1 MEGERKMIT
10 YENEN
15 ARLLIEEG
23 AVNLTSIVEN
33 INPTGNIYIT
43 EKSALKIHN
52 AYNAKKMEEIEAIN
66 IMINS
71 KSTMA
76 IPILK
81 MKMI

>member
-1 MEGERKMIT
+1 MIT

-33 INPTGNIYIT
+33 INPNGNIHIT
-43 EKSALKIHN
+43 EKTALKIHN
-52 AYNAKKMEEIEAIN
+52 TYNAKKMEEIEAIN

>member
-1 MEGERKMIT
+1 MIT

-23 AVNLTSIVEN
+23 AVNLTSVVEK

-43 EKSALKIHN
+43 EKTALKIHN